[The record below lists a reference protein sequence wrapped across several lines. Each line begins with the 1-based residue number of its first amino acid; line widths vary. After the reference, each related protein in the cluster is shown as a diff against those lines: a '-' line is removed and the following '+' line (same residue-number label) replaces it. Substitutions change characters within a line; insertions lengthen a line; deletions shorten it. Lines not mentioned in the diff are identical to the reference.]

1 MSPLQVAALLLGL
14 AALGGATMVALRLRG
29 RPLPPLGL
37 ALGHGGVAASGLAYL
52 AYQAYSAGIPQ
63 LAQIALGIFVLAA
76 LGGAFVFVTF
86 HLKNRPL
93 PIPIILGHG
102 LIALTGYALLVTA
115 ILSG

>member
-14 AALGGATMVALRLRG
+14 AALGGATMVVLRLRG
-29 RPLPPLGL
+29 RSLPPLGL
-37 ALGHGGVAASGLAYL
+37 ALAHGGIAASGVAYL

-76 LGGAFVFVTF
+76 LGGAFVFGAF

-115 ILSG
+115 IFRG